1 MTRADSQKLRTN
13 HDYHQTKPNSCF
25 SSYLF
30 NYPIYKESKNGYGRL
45 MIEKQKNEQKLC
57 DENYEKETI
66 LKQKTNSEAKAELT
80 GQTSNRYNN

>member
-30 NYPIYKESKNGYGRL
+30 NYPILKESKNGFGRL
-45 MIEKQKNEQKLC
+45 MIEN
-57 DENYEKETI
+57 
-66 LKQKTNSEAKAELT
+66 
-80 GQTSNRYNN
+80 